1 VGYDVNRDGADE
13 RFVVLQPD
21 GEVVWQGF
29 VERNQPHEFQT
40 GNDYLRY
47 RASRRY

>member
-1 VGYDVNRDGADE
+1 VGYDVNRDGANK

-29 VERNQPHEFQT
+29 IEYN
-40 GNDYLRY
+40 
-47 RASRRY
+47 